1 MPVRHAHAAISPCC
15 GSRPATGH
23 RFAGNSAEDLGN
35 RLFAAAER
43 FFILRSRGSEARG
56 SEGRGWLGQLPGP
69 VPRQNS
75 FTIAELVLRALQAA
89 LRYSLIKPW
98 TTCLRLI
105 DDGHEKLPVACPM
118 ER

>member
-1 MPVRHAHAAISPCC
+1 
-15 GSRPATGH
+15 
-23 RFAGNSAEDLGN
+23 
-35 RLFAAAER
+35 
-43 FFILRSRGSEARG
+43 
-56 SEGRGWLGQLPGP
+56 
-69 VPRQNS
+69 VPRQNT